1 MIHVQKNY
9 VHSRTQINK
18 KPGSEHTTWL
28 DKEPYVNT
36 VYWKVFACAKC
47 SSVSRKTQRAPIQ
60 RIRVNS
66 YTVLLCKLTM
76 TAAYTERG
84 NAGGSNIRDIW
95 NIRGRPN
102 LEKEQPLNK
111 PTSITSC
118 PGRIFHDY
126 CCCGT
131 GHCSSGWKTVMIKH
145 SLSLPPSPFLSS
157 VVFLNNDYHQ
167 QQ

>member
-1 MIHVQKNY
+1 MV
-9 VHSRTQINK
+9 NK
-18 KPGSEHTTWL
+18 YSGSEHATQL
-28 DKEPYVNT
+28 NKEQYVNI
-36 VYWKVFACAKC
+36 VNWKVCACTKC
-47 SSVSRKTQRAPIQ
+47 SSVSRKTLHTLIQ
-60 RIRVNS
+60 CIRVNS

-126 CCCGT
+126 CCCGA

-145 SLSLPPSPFLSS
+145 SPSLLPSPFLSF

>member
-1 MIHVQKNY
+1 MCKLKSVWLCKMFLRQQK
-9 VHSRTQINK
+9 K
-18 KPGSEHTTWL
+18 KIQHIL
-28 DKEPYVNT
+28 
-36 VYWKVFACAKC
+36 
-47 SSVSRKTQRAPIQ
+47 IQ

-66 YTVLLCKLTM
+66 YTALLCKLTM
-76 TAAYTERG
+76 TAAYTERE

-118 PGRIFHDY
+118 PGHIFHDY
-126 CCCGT
+126 CCCGA

-145 SLSLPPSPFLSS
+145 SFSLFSLSLSLFCCFPKQWLSS
-157 VVFLNNDYHQ
+157 TAVAHQ
-167 QQ
+167 LKSEHVPNQGNRREALHWASII

>member
-1 MIHVQKNY
+1 MTIHNRMRVNKY
-9 VHSRTQINK
+9 SRSDHATQLNK
-18 KPGSEHTTWL
+18 EQ
-28 DKEPYVNT
+28 YVN
-36 VYWKVFACAKC
+36 VINGKGFACAKC
-47 SSVSRKTQRAPIQ
+47 SSISRKTRRTLIQ
-60 RIRVNS
+60 CIRVNS
-66 YTVLLCKLTM
+66 YTVLQCKLAM
-76 TAAYTERG
+76 TAAYTERE

-126 CCCGT
+126 CCWGA

-145 SLSLPPSPFLSS
+145 SLSLPPSPFHSF
-157 VVFLNNDYHQ
+157 VVFLNNDYH
-167 QQ
+167 